1 MIFDSSRFRLVVFTL
16 AAGSWAFLAYVAH
29 FNNYHRCM
37 LSDLVYY
44 QAPRPFVYRTLLP
57 TTVNLLTR
65 LVPQSANDSLKSFV
79 RANPAMQQIFTVEK
93 SPYEASGRLKFEKNF
108 PVETFIALG
117 LSAGCL
123 FGFLY
128 CVLRLFDLFY
138 KGPPSFREIVPAAAA
153 LGLVAFAP
161 AASHPYDLCTTFLSC
176 LTFLMLAQSRWRA
189 FLFVFFLAC
198 VNKETALLTTTVF
211 IVYMW
216 ASGQWRSRL
225 FFALTSAQFLI
236 FAVTKFT
243 ISYLLR
249 TNPGELLEF
258 HLFDINTPLFAQWVR
273 VGFDPQFFLICCAY
287 VVAIFYQWTRKPLI
301 LRSWL
306 FLAVPL
312 LSLGLFFG
320 VFNEWRQY
328 SEAFAPGFL
337 LAIGSVGVIFGVK
350 PR

>member
-1 MIFDSSRFRLVVFTL
+1 MKRLSPSDFPPAVSSGFST
-16 AAGSWAFLAYVAH
+16 AFYACSIY
-29 FNNYHRCM
+29 
-37 LSDLVYY
+37 
-44 QAPRPFVYRTLLP
+44 
-57 TTVNLLTR
+57 
-65 LVPQSANDSLKSFV
+65 
-79 RANPAMQQIFTVEK
+79 
-93 SPYEASGRLKFEKNF
+93 
-108 PVETFIALG
+108 
-117 LSAGCL
+117 
-123 FGFLY
+123 
-128 CVLRLFDLFY
+128 FY

-312 LSLGLFFG
+312 LSLDFFG
-320 VFNEWRQY
+320 VFNEWRQTP
-328 SEAFAPGFL
+328 SLRSWLP
-337 LAIGSVGVIFGVK
+337 VGDRFRRSHLRSQATLK
-350 PR
+350 SDDQCEPSSRPSC